1 MLEEEEG
8 ILLGVAW
15 DRLAGNS
22 PEARAVGR
30 ELLLRWSEPHRRYH
44 TLTHLWATLRAV
56 DVLEDEA
63 VSPDLVRYAV
73 WFHDAVYETEP
84 GLDEDQS
91 AELARELLA
100 MTGMDPERIGEVA
113 RLVLLTKGHA
123 PGPGDSDGQV
133 LSDADLSVLAGAP
146 DEYLAYTAAVRAEY
160 RRVPDGA
167 FRTGRTR
174 VLRGMLDAPQIFHTE
189 FGRIHW
195 EARARSNM
203 LAELDRLA
211 AEARADTP

>member
-1 MLEEEEG
+1 MLDEEEG
-8 ILLGVAW
+8 ILLGASW
-15 DRLAGNS
+15 ERLAGTS

-56 DVLEDEA
+56 DVLADEA

-84 GLDEDQS
+84 GRDEDQS
-91 AELARELLA
+91 AALARDLLP
-100 MTGMDPERIGEVA
+100 MLGMAPERIAEVA
-113 RLVLLTKGHA
+113 RLVLVTKDHA
-123 PGPGDSDGQV
+123 PAPDDADGQV
-133 LSDADLSVLAGAP
+133 LCDADLSVLAGAP

-160 RRVPDGA
+160 RRVPDEA
-167 FRTGRTR
+167 FRAGRSR
-174 VLRGMLDAPQIFHTE
+174 VLRGMLDAPQMFHTE

-195 EARARSNM
+195 EAKARSNM

-211 AEARADTP
+211 AEAPIDQP

>member
-8 ILLGVAW
+8 VLLDASW
-15 DRLAGNS
+15 RRLAGDS

-56 DVLEDEA
+56 DVLAHEA
-63 VSPDLVRYAV
+63 ASPDLVRYAV

-84 GLDEDQS
+84 GLDEDRS
-91 AELARELLA
+91 AALARELLP
-100 MTGMDPERIGEVA
+100 MTGMAPERTEEVA
-113 RLVLLTKGHA
+113 RLVLVTKEHA
-123 PGPGDSDGQV
+123 PGPDDPDGQV
-133 LSDADLSVLAGAP
+133 LSDADLSVLAGSP

-160 RRVPDGA
+160 RRVSDA
-167 FRTGRTR
+167 DFRAGRSR
-174 VLRGMLDAPQIFHTE
+174 VLNALLRAPRLFRTE
-189 FGRIHW
+189 FGRVHW
-195 EARARSNM
+195 EPRARSNM

-211 AEARADTP
+211 AGAPADLP